1 MAEKVKRIS
10 YRLNVPVDDEVVN
23 CWIKAQNDK
32 NISIREIIKEY
43 VEKNGVKDVF
53 ASTVKTNVVMPQDD
67 FYNMSEP
74 LPDIYSLE
82 HAPSQTE
89 EVILQAKEDTTAQT
103 KVDSEK
109 TQANNEALQKLQRMQ
124 GLTGTNSMSNM
135 KDLLNN

>member
-1 MAEKVKRIS
+1 MAEKVKRLS

-53 ASTVKTNVVMPQDD
+53 ASTVKTSVAMSQDD

-74 LPDIYSLE
+74 LPDIYLLE

-89 EVILQAKEDTTAQT
+89 EVILQAKEDTTVQA